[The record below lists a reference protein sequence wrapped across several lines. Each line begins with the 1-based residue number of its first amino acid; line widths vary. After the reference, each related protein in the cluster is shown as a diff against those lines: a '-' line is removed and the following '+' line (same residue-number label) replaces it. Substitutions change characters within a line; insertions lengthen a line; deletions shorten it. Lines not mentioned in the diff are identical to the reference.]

1 MVALRALIEY
11 TIVCAIKLE
20 TQALNILVCC
30 VCVFS
35 YVFREK
41 VSRRVGESRRVGKW
55 EGLGTKF

>member
-41 VSRRVGESRRVGKW
+41 VSRRVGDSRRVG
-55 EGLGTKF
+55 E